1 MSSVSLRPA
10 FGGLPMT
17 RRSKLI
23 FALCAVAIL
32 ALAVESAVEAYLGG
46 NKLLLVV
53 PIGAFAGIGMFV
65 LGLVNFENFVFTT
78 IALRASLDI
87 TKPQAGNTGAAGV
100 GNPTASG
107 LDPAGALAILFILVS
122 FFWLL
127 TRMREGRKSP
137 PASIHRVC
145 LILFTAAG
153 FLSIIDSSSP
163 TISLLEAIRVTAV
176 ATMLAVLEVMLIDRE
191 RIKMLIASIYVS
203 AIVPVGYTIFNVVTH
218 HAQFT
223 SGGFERYEGTFSQ
236 PNPFAIYLT
245 MLIVMGAALFP
256 HLTQK
261 RKIGMAVLLFL
272 SVVCLYYTF
281 TRSAWIAAVVGLFA
295 VAFMGRR
302 RLMLGLLVG
311 CIMVSLVALPS
322 VLGRFADLGSSTSA
336 AGYASN
342 SLSWRFDF
350 WGQVLPL
357 AAKDPITGIGLN
369 MSSYETDQQKE
380 PHNDF
385 LRAYVETGVIGVIAY
400 LALLVSMIMV
410 ARQSMAF
417 TRLRRWTYER
427 SVAIGFA
434 SCVIAFLV
442 ISLVSNVITEVIV
455 LWYYVAFAAAAY
467 AVTRYRENAELLGLP
482 APVEEPEPVQRGA
495 LRNLHRGAAETPA

>member
-10 FGGLPMT
+10 FGGMPMT

-23 FALCAVAIL
+23 FGLCAAAIL
-32 ALAVESAVEAYLGG
+32 GLAVESAVEAYLGG

-137 PASIHRVC
+137 PASIHRIC

-163 TISLLEAIRVTAV
+163 TISLLEAIRVSAV
-176 ATMLAVLEVMLIDRE
+176 ATMLAVLEVMLVDRE

-261 RKIGMAVLLFL
+261 RKIGMAILLFL
-272 SVVCLYYTF
+272 SVICLYYTF

-295 VAFMGRR
+295 VAIMGRR
-302 RLMLGLLVG
+302 RLMLGILVG
-311 CIMVSLVALPS
+311 AIMVSLVALPS

-342 SLSWRFDF
+342 SLSWRFDY
-350 WGQVLPL
+350 WGEVLPL

-385 LRAYVETGVIGVIAY
+385 LRAYVETGVIGVIVY
-400 LALLVSMIMV
+400 LALLLSMIMV
-410 ARQSMAF
+410 ARQSMKF
-417 TRLRRWTYER
+417 TRLRTWTYER
-427 SVAIGFA
+427 SVAVGFA
-434 SCVIAFLV
+434 SCVMAFLV

-482 APVEEPEPVQRGA
+482 PPVEEPEPAHRGTQ
-495 LRNLHRGAAETPA
+495 RNLPRGAAETPA

>member
-1 MSSVSLRPA
+1 MSLVTIRPA
-10 FGGLPMT
+10 FGGRPMS
-17 RRSKLI
+17 RRNTVI

-53 PIGAFAGIGMFV
+53 PIGAFAGLGMFA

-100 GNPTASG
+100 GNPTAAG

-163 TISLLEAIRVTAV
+163 SISLLEAIRVAAV

-203 AIVPVGYTIFNVVTH
+203 ALVPVGYTIFNVVTH

-245 MLIVMGAALFP
+245 MLIVMGAAIFP
-256 HLTQK
+256 HLSQK
-261 RKIGMAVLLFL
+261 RKIGMAVLQFL
-272 SVVCLYYTF
+272 SIICLYYTF
-281 TRSAWIAAVVGLFA
+281 TRSAWIATVVGLFA
-295 VAFMGRR
+295 VALMGRR
-302 RLMLGLLVG
+302 RLLLGILVG
-311 CIMVSLVALPS
+311 GIMISLVALPS

-342 SLSWRFDF
+342 SLSWRFDY
-350 WGQVLPL
+350 WGEVFPL

-385 LRAYVETGVIGVIAY
+385 LRAYVETGVVGTIAY
-400 LALLVSMIMV
+400 LALLLSMIMV
-410 ARQSMAF
+410 ARQSMKF

-427 SVAIGFA
+427 SIAVGFA

-482 APVEEPEPVQRGA
+482 PPVEEPEPSRIEPSRD
-495 LRNLHRGAAETPA
+495 LRPGVAPSPG